1 MKTLIMHYNNNNN
14 IPYLYR
20 MTFSVKMLLL
30 STRVLL
36 KLKIESKNFIYVKD
50 LIAIGFLI

>member
-1 MKTLIMHYNNNNN
+1 
-14 IPYLYR
+14 
-20 MTFSVKMLLL
+20 MTFSVKILLL

-36 KLKIESKNFIYVKD
+36 KLKIESKNFIHVKD